1 MASARSYKNRVVCP
15 ICKKDLYGEIGY
27 VHPSN
32 GYVMCKEC
40 YYKTTKFKIS
50 KSMEDRYESSKN

>member
-32 GYVMCKEC
+32 GYVICKEC

-50 KSMEDRYESSKN
+50 KSMEK

>member
-1 MASARSYKNRVVCP
+1 MASAKSYKNRVLCS

-32 GYVMCKEC
+32 GHVICKEC

-50 KSMEDRYESSKN
+50 KSMEK

>member
-1 MASARSYKNRVVCP
+1 MASARSYKNRVVCS
-15 ICKKDLYGEIGY
+15 ICKKDLYGEICF

-32 GYVMCKEC
+32 GYVICKEC

-50 KSMEDRYESSKN
+50 KSMEK